1 MSKLKIV
8 DVLEEIVPK
17 YWVPAAV
24 EGVEEEMGMIRWGY
38 S

>member
-1 MSKLKIV
+1 MSRLKIV

-17 YWVPAAV
+17 YWVPAGV
-24 EGVEEEMGMIRWGY
+24 VGVEEETGIIRWGY